1 MKSMASIIGA
11 VVFVMLFVIGCNGGD
26 LTTFSGN
33 QEKLQ
38 SHNKDIYSI
47 KLKPEMARQLK
58 VGFPEFREIAD
69 TLRVPGQVEADERTL
84 VRVGANVTGRIVEV
98 NAMLGDKV
106 DSGTVL
112 AKISSPELTKAQLAF
127 LRASSQTTLAERAAE
142 RAHQLLMAD
151 VIGGAELQRRESEL
165 QVFRAELSAATDQLR
180 ILGVSSSAL
189 RNLAKL
195 GHILPSVEITV
206 PTKGVVIERNVAVGQ
221 VVKPSDQLFTI
232 ADLSSVWVV
241 GDVPEQS
248 ASRVADDQHVEIYI
262 PALGGEKR
270 LEGRIVYVADTVDS
284 ETRTVMV
291 RTSVNNEK
299 LKLKPAMLANMYITY
314 VSQKQLVIP
323 EEAVVREDNHNYV
336 FVAQGNDTFML
347 IPVELG
353 SAVNHMR
360 PVLKGL
366 TIEKRVVLDGAFH
379 LNNERKRAD
388 LE

>member
-1 MKSMASIIGA
+1 MRFTELIIRTA
-11 VVFVMLFVIGCNGGD
+11 LFAALFLNGCND
-26 LTTFSGN
+26 NDKSIAIPKN
-33 QEKLQ
+33 ED
-38 SHNKDIYSI
+38 NKQPQVENVYSI
-47 KLKPEMARQLK
+47 KLKPEMAQHLD
-58 VGFPEFREIAD
+58 VGLPVLREISD
-69 TLRVPGQVEADERTL
+69 TLRVPGRVEADERTL

-106 DSGTVL
+106 HAGTVL

-127 LRASSQTTLAERAAE
+127 LRANSQTTLAKRAAE

-180 ILGVSSSAL
+180 LLGVNSNELSD
-189 RNLAKL
+189 LAKR
-195 GHILPSVEITV
+195 GRILPSVAITV
-206 PTKGVVIERNVAVGQ
+206 SQKGVVIERKVTVGQ
-221 VVKPSDQLFTI
+221 VVRPSDQLFTI

-262 PALGGEKR
+262 PALNNAH
-270 LEGRIVYVADTVDS
+270 LTGRIIYVADTVDP

-291 RTSVNNEK
+291 RTSVDNK
-299 LKLKPAMLANMYITY
+299 RHKLKPAMLADMYIRR
-314 VSQKQLVIP
+314 VSRKQLVVP
-323 EEAVVREDNHNYV
+323 QGAVVREDNHDYV
-336 FVAQGNDTFML
+336 YVSQGDNRFLM

-353 SAVNHMR
+353 TTVDNMR
-360 PVLKGL
+360 PVLKG
-366 TIEKRVVLDGAFH
+366 IDAKRKIVLDGAFH
-379 LNNERKRAD
+379 LNNERKRVD

>member
-1 MKSMASIIGA
+1 MKSIASNTGA
-11 VVFVMLFVIGCNGGD
+11 IVFITLFVVGCNGSKPV
-26 LTTFSGN
+26 TFSGDQQN
-33 QEKLQ
+33 TQ

-47 KLKPEMARQLK
+47 KLKPEMARHLK
-58 VGFPEFREIAD
+58 VGLPVSLEIAD
-69 TLRVPGQVEADERTL
+69 TLRVPGRVEADERTL

-106 DSGTVL
+106 HSGTVL

-127 LRASSQTTLAERAAE
+127 LRANSQTTLAERAAE

-180 ILGVSSSAL
+180 LLGVGSKAL
-189 RNLAKL
+189 SNLAKL
-195 GHILPSVEITV
+195 GRILPSVEITV
-206 PTKGVVIERNVAVGQ
+206 PTKVIVIERKVAVGQ
-221 VVKPSDQLFTI
+221 VVKPSDQLFAI

-248 ASRVADDQHVEIYI
+248 ARRVKVNQHVEIYI
-262 PALGGEKR
+262 PALGDVR
-270 LEGRIVYVADTVDS
+270 LIGRIVFVADTVDP

-291 RTSVNNEK
+291 RTLVENKRRN
-299 LKLKPAMLANMYITY
+299 LKPAMLARMYITG
-314 VSQKQLVIP
+314 VQHKQLVIP
-323 EEAVVREDNHNYV
+323 EGAVVREDNRDHV
-336 FVAQGNDTFML
+336 FIAQGDDHFL
-347 IPVELG
+347 LVPVELG
-353 SAVNHMR
+353 EAVDHVR

-366 TIEKRVVLDGAFH
+366 TEDRRIVLDGAFH

>member
-1 MKSMASIIGA
+1 
-11 VVFVMLFVIGCNGGD
+11 
-26 LTTFSGN
+26 
-33 QEKLQ
+33 
-38 SHNKDIYSI
+38 
-47 KLKPEMARQLK
+47 MARQLK

-262 PALGGEKR
+262 PALRGEKR

-323 EEAVVREDNHNYV
+323 EGAVVREDNHNYV

>member
-1 MKSMASIIGA
+1 MKSIASNTGA
-11 VVFVMLFVIGCNGGD
+11 IVFITLFVVGCNGSKPV
-26 LTTFSGN
+26 TFSGDQQN
-33 QEKLQ
+33 TQ

-47 KLKPEMARQLK
+47 KLKPEMARHLK
-58 VGFPEFREIAD
+58 VGLPVSLEIAD
-69 TLRVPGQVEADERTL
+69 TLRVPGRVEADERTL

-106 DSGTVL
+106 HSGTVL

-127 LRASSQTTLAERAAE
+127 LRANSQTTLAERAAE

-180 ILGVSSSAL
+180 LLGVGSKAL
-189 RNLAKL
+189 SNLAKL
-195 GHILPSVEITV
+195 GRILPSVEITV
-206 PTKGVVIERNVAVGQ
+206 PTKGIVIERKVAVGQ
-221 VVKPSDQLFTI
+221 VVKPSDQLFAI

-248 ASRVADDQHVEIYI
+248 ARRVKVNQHVEIYI
-262 PALGGEKR
+262 PALGDVR
-270 LEGRIVYVADTVDS
+270 LIGRIVFVADTVDP

-291 RTSVNNEK
+291 RTLVENKRRN
-299 LKLKPAMLANMYITY
+299 LKPAMLARMYITG
-314 VSQKQLVIP
+314 VQQKQLVIP
-323 EEAVVREDNHNYV
+323 EGAVVREDNRDHV
-336 FVAQGNDTFML
+336 FIAQGDDHFL
-347 IPVELG
+347 LVPVELG
-353 SAVNHMR
+353 EAVDHVR

-366 TIEKRVVLDGAFH
+366 TEDRRIVLDGAFH

>member
-1 MKSMASIIGA
+1 MKSIVSNTGA
-11 VVFVMLFVIGCNGGD
+11 IVFITLFVVGCNGGEPD
-26 LTTFSGN
+26 TLFGDQQN
-33 QEKLQ
+33 IQ

-47 KLKPEMARQLK
+47 KLKPEMARHLK
-58 VGFPEFREIAD
+58 VGLPVSLEIAD
-69 TLRVPGQVEADERTL
+69 TLRVPGRVEADERTL

-106 DSGTVL
+106 HSGTVL

-127 LRASSQTTLAERAAE
+127 LRANSQTTLAERAAE

-180 ILGVSSSAL
+180 LLGVGSKAL
-189 RNLAKL
+189 NNLAKL
-195 GHILPSVEITV
+195 GRILPSVEITV
-206 PTKGVVIERNVAVGQ
+206 PTKGVVIERKVAVGQ
-221 VVKPSDQLFTI
+221 VVKPSDQLFSI

-248 ASRVADDQHVEIYI
+248 ARRVKVNQHVEIYI
-262 PALGGEKR
+262 PALGDVR
-270 LEGRIVYVADTVDS
+270 LIGRIVFVADTVDP

-291 RTSVNNEK
+291 RTLVENKRRN
-299 LKLKPAMLANMYITY
+299 LKPAMLARMYITG
-314 VSQKQLVIP
+314 VQHKQLVIP
-323 EEAVVREDNHNYV
+323 EGAVVREDNRDHV
-336 FVAQGNDTFML
+336 FIAQGDDHFL
-347 IPVELG
+347 LVPVELG
-353 SAVNHMR
+353 EAVDHVR

-366 TIEKRVVLDGAFH
+366 TEDRRIVLDGAFH

>member
-1 MKSMASIIGA
+1 MKSIVSNTGA
-11 VVFVMLFVIGCNGGD
+11 IVFVVLFVVGCNGSESV
-26 LTTFSGN
+26 THSGI
-33 QEKLQ
+33 QKKIQ
-38 SHNKDIYSI
+38 SHSKDIYSI
-47 KLKPEMARQLK
+47 KLKPEMARHLK
-58 VGFPEFREIAD
+58 VGSPVSLEIAD
-69 TLRVPGQVEADERTL
+69 TLRVPGRVEADERTL

-98 NAMLGDKV
+98 NATLGDKV
-106 DSGTVL
+106 HSGTVL

-127 LRASSQTTLAERAAE
+127 LRANSQTTLAERAAE

-180 ILGVSSSAL
+180 LLGVSSKAL
-189 RNLAKL
+189 SNLAKR
-195 GHILPSVEITV
+195 GRILPSVEITV
-206 PTKGVVIERNVAVGQ
+206 PTKGIVIERRVAVGQ

-248 ASRVADDQHVEIYI
+248 ARRVKVNQHVEIYI
-262 PALGGEKR
+262 PALGDVR
-270 LEGRIVYVADTVDS
+270 LIGRIVFVADTVDP

-291 RTSVNNEK
+291 RTLVENKNRN
-299 LKLKPAMLANMYITY
+299 LKPAMLARMYITG
-314 VSQKQLVIP
+314 VQQKQLVIP
-323 EEAVVREDNHNYV
+323 EGAVVREDNRDHV
-336 FVAQGNDTFML
+336 FIAQGEDNFL
-347 IPVELG
+347 LVPVELG
-353 SAVNHMR
+353 EAVDHVR

-366 TIEKRVVLDGAFH
+366 TEDRKIVLDGAFH